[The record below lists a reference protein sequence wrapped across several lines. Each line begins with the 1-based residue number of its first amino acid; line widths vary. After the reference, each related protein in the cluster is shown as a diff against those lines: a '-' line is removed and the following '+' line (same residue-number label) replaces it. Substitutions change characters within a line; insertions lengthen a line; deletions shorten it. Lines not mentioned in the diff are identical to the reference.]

1 MANLREKFENHLKEC
16 GFSQEGVAKALGI
29 SGAMLSS
36 WRKGTYKGDNGRI
49 DALVEA
55 YLTRVA
61 NLAEK
66 SEGVRRDFDFVE
78 TSVYGNIVKGIEL
91 AEIRGSIRVVTGDSG
106 VGKTTALKQ
115 LKQRN
120 ESMILLQAYPGIRKN
135 RVLAKLAKEA
145 GFTLRGTF
153 DDLFEG
159 LTERLEGS
167 GRLIAVDEAEHL
179 PIEAVDAIRRLND
192 FTGCP
197 VVLVGLPVFYDM
209 LRGYQHDYAYVYN
222 RISMPIRSE
231 RLVAEDVARMVGT
244 VLACDVDVK
253 VWMEACGG
261 IGRDLKEVVLESI
274 RVAGVNGIRPEETE
288 KFLKVIR
295 RVIKE
300 LSRTINTK

>member
-1 MANLREKFENHLKEC
+1 MANLRKQLEAHLSDH

-29 SGAMLSS
+29 TGAVLSG
-36 WRKGTYKGDNGRI
+36 WRRGTYKGDNGRI

-55 YLTRVA
+55 YLSRA
-61 NLAEK
+61 ASIAKK
-66 SEGVRRDFDFVE
+66 SEGVYKDFDFVE
-78 TSVYGNIVKGIEL
+78 TSVYDKIVKGIEL

-106 VGKTTALKQ
+106 VGKTTALKR
-115 LKQRN
+115 LKEQN

-145 GFTLRGTF
+145 GFSLRGSF
-153 DDLFEG
+153 DDLFEE

-209 LRGYQHDYAYVYN
+209 LRGHQHDYAYVYN
-222 RISMPIRSE
+222 RISIPIRSE
-231 RLVAEDVARMVGT
+231 RLLKEDVARMVAT
-244 VLACDVDVK
+244 ILRSDVDAE
-253 VWMEACGG
+253 VWLSACGG
-261 IGRDLKEVVLESI
+261 IGRDLREVVLESI
-274 RVAGVNGIRPEETE
+274 RVAGVNGITPDDTE

-295 RVIKE
+295 RVTKE
-300 LSRTINTK
+300 LSRTANMR